1 MQPQDNDFP
10 LDQVQGSSTP
20 PQDAGQAQQN
30 PLSGGAVFQPQAGG
44 ASATA
49 PSWQND
55 MQNDATQLYSQP
67 EEGANPQLAPQP
79 TQPSQPSAQPMETSQ
94 ATPQNPLEAMNNDMQ
109 NATNLAAAPAASP
122 AEPSAMPTM
131 EAQPAPIDQASQQNP
146 LAQAGEIQ
154 PENPTGP
161 QLSPQEP
168 IQPAE
173 QMPAQPPAQPMPSSD
188 PYAQQPAGLPGADS
202 LGAAVVGMEQP
213 SGVGMQQPMQPQ
225 VPAGSYGPP
234 PQKGGKKVLFIVI
247 GIIIGLL
254 AIGGG
259 VFFFLRSRT
268 TQSTETT
275 PTPTPAPEPTSPVTP
290 VPSSGPATPPEGY
303 ATIEKQCYS
312 FALIVPNTVP
322 QDQSCSFADATFG
335 KKQISTISV
344 ETFTEEFKALEDALA
359 IFRPTVTVE
368 SEKDIKLDNLDGKQV
383 IYKNTDGRTYSK
395 VFVLIVGKNYQQE
408 GKNVTSLALTTA
420 YQEAFDTEVTTN
432 VIDTWRWK

>member
-10 LDQVQGSSTP
+10 LDQVQGGTTP

-30 PLSGGAVFQPQAGG
+30 PLAGGAVFQPQAGG
-44 ASATA
+44 TSATA

-55 MQNDATQLYSQP
+55 MHQDAAQLYSQP
-67 EEGANPQLAPQP
+67 EEAAGAQVAPQP
-79 TQPSQPSAQPMETSQ
+79 TQAAQPSAQSMEPSQ
-94 ATPQNPLEAMNNDMQ
+94 ASPQNPLEAMSSDMQ
-109 NATNLAAAPAASP
+109 NANNLAATPLSSP
-122 AEPSAMPTM
+122 AEPAEMP
-131 EAQPAPIDQASQQNP
+131 ASPPQQP

-173 QMPAQPPAQPMPSSD
+173 QMPQMPAQPMPSTD
-188 PYAQQPAGLPGADS
+188 PYAQQPAGLPGSDS

-213 SGVGMQQPMQPQ
+213 GAVGMQQPMQPQ
-225 VPAGSYGPP
+225 MPAGSYGPP
-234 PQKGGKKVLFIVI
+234 PKKGGSKVRFIVI

-268 TQSTETT
+268 SQSTENTPT
-275 PTPTPAPEPTSPVTP
+275 PTPTPAPEPTPTP
-290 VPSSGPATPPEGY
+290 SAGPATPPEGY
-303 ATIEKQCYS
+303 ATIDKQCYS
-312 FALIVPNTVP
+312 FALIVPNTVA
-322 QDQSCSFADATFG
+322 QDQACSFADATFG

-344 ETFTEEFKALEDALA
+344 ETFTQEFKTLEEALA
-359 IFRPTVTVE
+359 LFRPTVTVE

-383 IYKNTDGRTYSK
+383 IFKNTDGKTYSK
-395 VFVLIVGKNYQQE
+395 IFVLIVGKNYQQE

-420 YQEAFDTEVTTN
+420 YQDSFDTEVTTN